1 MNNKRGTI
9 NCIFVIT
16 TPQSSAACQIKL
28 PPDSKDIGFNLTASG
43 DYDMKNKKIYPLD
56 TPDNQKVDDDYNTMV
71 QDLKSAERYYD
82 GLFFR

>member
-1 MNNKRGTI
+1 
-9 NCIFVIT
+9 
-16 TPQSSAACQIKL
+16 
-28 PPDSKDIGFNLTASG
+28 
-43 DYDMKNKKIYPLD
+43 MKNKKIYPLD